1 MTVQSGEFTASNGII
16 VIKNGGT
23 IAVGDNPSVVKE
35 AAYRGGTINGQKFY
49 TPDEWDALEEFFKT
63 HSS

>member
-1 MTVQSGEFTASNGII
+1 MAVKSGELITSKGLI

-23 IAVGDNPSVVKE
+23 IAVGDDLARVRDE
-35 AAYRGGTINGQKFY
+35 AFHGTTTAGHMFY

-63 HSS
+63 HTS